1 MAFQE
6 KKLSLSL
13 HLQPRELKDELFP
26 LITNKVKWIYEHKCI
41 KDIGY
46 IKKIKEINKIKSDEI
61 RYIDVSLYI
70 ILEVVAEVYK
80 PKEFDTISMT
90 IKKILPYGLFLEE
103 NEKKIKA
110 LLRED
115 TNNNRNYNVDDQ
127 INVQISAVR
136 FENKGY
142 QALVVRVE
150 E

>member
-70 ILEVVAEVYK
+70 ILEVVAEVYT
-80 PKEFDTISMT
+80 PKELDTISMT

>member
-70 ILEVVAEVYK
+70 ILEVVAEVYT
-80 PKEFDTISMT
+80 PKELDTLSMT

>member
-70 ILEVVAEVYK
+70 ILEVVAEVYT
-80 PKEFDTISMT
+80 PKELDTLSMS

>member
-1 MAFQE
+1 
-6 KKLSLSL
+6 
-13 HLQPRELKDELFP
+13 
-26 LITNKVKWIYEHKCI
+26 
-41 KDIGY
+41 
-46 IKKIKEINKIKSDEI
+46 
-61 RYIDVSLYI
+61 
-70 ILEVVAEVYK
+70 
-80 PKEFDTISMT
+80 MT